1 MLITLVFVSFPLD
14 VVCNGQSS
22 SLYESIKKQCY
33 KLEQAVLSH
42 LTKLSPIRGPM
53 ANNPG
58 TAVH

>member
-33 KLEQAVLSH
+33 KLEQSCV
-42 LTKLSPIRGPM
+42 KSPDKVI
-53 ANNPG
+53 AN
-58 TAVH
+58 